1 MTTVA
6 GAVADRGVDQAA
18 EAGRTT
24 PVTRAVV
31 RADRTTPGVPAR
43 PGARA
48 ATTPAV
54 PARQAAPAATS
65 RAEARA
71 GRDPGAMTA
80 RGAAPGTMA
89 EAGPGSL

>member
-1 MTTVA
+1 M
-6 GAVADRGVDQAA
+6 DLEA
-18 EAGRTT
+18 EAGPTT
-24 PVTRAVV
+24 PVTRAVI
-31 RADRTTPGVPAR
+31 RADRTTPGAPAR

-54 PARQAAPAATS
+54 RARQAAPAATS

-80 RGAAPGTMA
+80 RGAAPGSMA
-89 EAGPGSL
+89 EAGPASL